1 MSQENVEI
9 VRGLY
14 DTFAEGDNESPFEV
28 YDSEI
33 RWDVSGLQSS
43 WGLMGFDSVYHGHEG
58 VRRFWR
64 QWLEAWRAIE
74 FDLRELTD
82 CGDSVLA
89 TIYQR
94 NVGRE
99 SGIEIEQG
107 TWWQVWTLRDGRV
120 LTVKHFQDRAEALE
134 AAGLSE

>member
-14 DTFAEGDNESPFEV
+14 DAFAEGDNESPFDV
-28 YDSEI
+28 YDAEI
-33 RWDVSGLQSS
+33 KWDVSGLQSS
-43 WGLMGFDSVYHGHEG
+43 WGSMGFDPVYHGHDG

-74 FDLRELTD
+74 FDLRELAD

-99 SGIEIEQG
+99 SGIEVEQG
-107 TWWQVWTLRDGRV
+107 TWWQVWTLRDGKV
-120 LTVKHFQDRAEALE
+120 LTVKHFQDRAQALE
-134 AAGLSE
+134 AAGLRE